1 MERIEA
7 LLTRKLVTSRELRAL
22 LPTVWWSGAQS
33 QAGDDSRVS
42 QSGFATAVEV
52 GTALCDCRVRA
63 DSASCADVQ
72 SNHPV
77 CT

>member
-1 MERIEA
+1 MLADTGVMERIEA

-42 QSGFATAVEV
+42 QSGFASAVEV
-52 GTALCDCRVRA
+52 GFL
-63 DSASCADVQ
+63 DS
-72 SNHPV
+72 PV
-77 CT
+77 